1 MRRNPACQGMC
12 SKCYREVAAKADAAS
27 AHSKQAVAALAD
39 VQRPQAQQPPSSP
52 QPVAQPALA
61 VPAPAPAA
69 DEQPSVSVPAEPSPA
84 TPGKPEQ
91 KNHSRCFV
99 CNKRV
104 GLTGFKCTCE
114 YTFCAAHRLAEAHD
128 CSFDYKTTQRQRL
141 AQSNPLISAAK
152 IQKL

>member
-1 MRRNPACQGMC
+1 MC
-12 SKCYREVAAKADAAS
+12 SKCYREVADKADAAS

-39 VQRPQAQQPPSSP
+39 VQRPQLQQPPSPPRPIAESS
-52 QPVAQPALA
+52 VQPAVA
-61 VPAPAPAA
+61 TPAPAA
-69 DEQPSVSVPAEPSPA
+69 IPEEQPSVSAPEEPSPA

-91 KNHSRCFV
+91 KNHSRCFA

-114 YTFCAAHRLAEAHD
+114 YTFCASHRLAEAHE